1 VPPCVAARPRR
12 LPLLGCQLVA
22 RRCMA
27 PGTSPP
33 QTPRC
38 YHQLTTRLYR
48 PRAPADSIRPC
59 LSARGSPVCQI
70 WRDRRAGLL
79 DPTRMAASLTGRV
92 LAATFWRLNGAQ
104 AFCSLLPWLLLPPGF
119 VPARTAAPRWAG
131 ASERTVRGAAEESQW
146 RYSGTASLSF
156 RTIASGIIPVVYPS
170 SFSPTQCVPI
180 CFVCAG
186 ILLGLQFQHS
196 QAHSWVG
203 M

>member
-1 VPPCVAARPRR
+1 
-12 LPLLGCQLVA
+12 
-22 RRCMA
+22 MA
-27 PGTSPP
+27 GTSPP

-92 LAATFWRLNGAQ
+92 LAATVWQLNGAQ

-146 RYSGTASLSF
+146 RDSGTASLSF
-156 RTIASGIIPVVYPS
+156 RKIASGIIPVVYPCFFIQPFTMRAHLFHLCWNVAWS
-170 SFSPTQCVPI
+170 AVSAFTGSFMGWNVKFVLDICYCLVPDSPIPGTI
-180 CFVCAG
+180 
-186 ILLGLQFQHS
+186 
-196 QAHSWVG
+196 
-203 M
+203 